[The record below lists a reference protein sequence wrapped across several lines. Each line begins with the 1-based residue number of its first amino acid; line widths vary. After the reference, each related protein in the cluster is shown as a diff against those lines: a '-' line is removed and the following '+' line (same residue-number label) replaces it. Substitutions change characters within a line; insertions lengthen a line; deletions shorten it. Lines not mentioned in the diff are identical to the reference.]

1 MELPVRVLKQT
12 QQRDLISTLA
22 PLLYQNVIIPTMQ
35 ISKKTINAVLFQ
47 LLLIAN
53 VKAQDVNRKLDLFFT
68 RLAGNQKFSGN
79 ILVADKGKVVYEE
92 SFGYAD
98 FPTRTPNTKRISFPI
113 ASISKTFT
121 ATGILQ
127 LAEQGK
133 LKVSDPVKKYLPG
146 FPYPQITIQHLL
158 SHCSGL
164 PPYNA
169 YLNPIKEKEPDK
181 IFTNVDV
188 LPAMAAGKISL
199 IYEPGERGNYDNVN
213 YIILALL
220 IERLSGMTYADYIQR
235 KILDPAGMKHT
246 TFLPL
251 SQQFNT
257 DTLSHFSYPHLY
269 LHLYDETPAKCN
281 TIPYVQSYWK
291 TFALWGFGDYV
302 STVGDLLKYDEA
314 LYSDQLLKPETLHE
328 AFEPVTL
335 TNGKLHPD
343 LFGLGWEIEKDTILG
358 KTIYHSGAAVG
369 LSCVIMRNI
378 TRHQT
383 VIVFD
388 NTHTNAHAIGT
399 KVLGILNG
407 QSVEPP
413 KTSIARV
420 YGQAISKHGVNAAKT
435 LFDKLRKDT
444 LNYYL
449 DEEELN
455 QLGYDFLGKD
465 NPYHLPESHRY
476 QEALETFKLNAEMF
490 PSSWNTYDS
499 LGEALLTVGRTDEA
513 AAMYRKSLKLNP
525 NNESGIKALEA
536 IEKNR

>member
-1 MELPVRVLKQT
+1 MKL
-12 QQRDLISTLA
+12 
-22 PLLYQNVIIPTMQ
+22 
-35 ISKKTINAVLFQ
+35 SKKTVHAILFQ
-47 LLLIAN
+47 LLLTVN
-53 VKAQDVNRKLDLFFT
+53 VKAQDINRKLDLYFT
-68 RLAGNQKFSGN
+68 RLASNQKFSGN
-79 ILVADKGKVVYEE
+79 ILVADKGKVVYEK
-92 SFGYAD
+92 SFGHAD
-98 FPTRTPNTKRISFPI
+98 FSTHTPNTKRISFPI

-133 LKVSDPVKKYLPG
+133 LKVNDPVKKYLSD

-158 SHCSGL
+158 SHCSGM

-169 YLNPIKEKEPDK
+169 YLNPVKVKEPDK
-181 IFTNVDV
+181 IFTNMDV
-188 LPAMAAGKISL
+188 LPAMAASNTPL

-213 YIILALL
+213 YVMLALL
-220 IERLSGMTYADYIQR
+220 IEHLSGMTYADYIQR
-235 KILDPAGMKHT
+235 KVLDPAGMKHT
-246 TFLPL
+246 LFLPL

-257 DTLSHFSYPHLY
+257 DTLRHFSFPHLY
-269 LHLYDETPAKCN
+269 LHLYDQAPVKCN
-281 TIPYVQSYWK
+281 AIPYVQSYWR
-291 TFALWGFGDYV
+291 TFSLWGFGDYV
-302 STVGDLLKYDEA
+302 STVGDLLQYDEA
-314 LYSDQLLKPETLHE
+314 LYSDRLLRRETLHQ

-343 LFGLGWEIEKDTILG
+343 LFGLGWEIEKDTVLG
-358 KTIYHSGAAVG
+358 KTVYHSGAAVG

-383 VIVFD
+383 VVVFD

-407 QSVEPP
+407 QPVESP
-413 KTSIARV
+413 KISIARV
-420 YGQAISKHGVNAAKT
+420 YGQALSKRGIDAAKAV
-435 LFDKLRKDT
+435 FEKLRKDT

-449 DEEELN
+449 DEKELN

-465 NPYHLPESHRY
+465 NPYHLPESHRF
-476 QEALETFKLNAEMF
+476 QEALETFKLNAELF
-490 PSSWNTYDS
+490 PSSWNVYDS
-499 LGEALLTVGRTDEA
+499 LGEALLTVGRTEEA
-513 AAMYRKSLKLNP
+513 ATMYQKSLKLNP